1 MMMLAGGGA
10 RAASSRKAEAAKK
23 AVMQADLDF
32 CAATKERRL
41 DGWMSFFAEDATGFP
56 VGQKMIRGKDKLR
69 EFYGRMFA
77 DPNLVIDWKPV
88 LAEAAASGDLGMTI
102 GEAEFRTK
110 DKEGKPVSRPGK
122 YLTVWKKQKDGSW
135 KVIAD
140 LGN

>member
-1 MMMLAGGGA
+1 MFMLATGGA
-10 RAASSRKAEAAKK
+10 KAASPKKMEAAKK
-23 AVMQADLDF
+23 AIMQADLDF
-32 CAATKERRL
+32 CAATKEKRL
-41 DGWMSFFAEDATGFP
+41 DGWMSYFAEDATGFP
-56 VGQKMIRGKDKLR
+56 PGKKMIRGKESLR
-69 EFYGRMFA
+69 AYYATWFT

-88 LAEAAASGDLGMTI
+88 IAEASASGDLGMTI

-110 DKEGKPVSRPGK
+110 DKDGKPVSNPGK